1 LDTLQ
6 KAPLFDT
13 TFCRLLLS
21 CWGKPGQ
28 TNQISYLREFGPGLG
43 LEAKRSRD
51 EEKTYRLSKSQDF
64 LGKKKEI
71 FSDISFMKLDS
82 KKFTY
87 LREEIG

>member
-1 LDTLQ
+1 LT
-6 KAPLFDT
+6 ALFVDY
-13 TFCRLLLS
+13 FYPAGANR
-21 CWGKPGQ
+21 GKRIKLA
-28 TNQISYLREFGPGLG
+28 TMREFGHGLG

>member
-1 LDTLQ
+1 
-6 KAPLFDT
+6 
-13 TFCRLLLS
+13 
-21 CWGKPGQ
+21 
-28 TNQISYLREFGPGLG
+28 
-43 LEAKRSRD
+43 
-51 EEKTYRLSKSQDF
+51 LSKSQDF